1 MSILTM
7 DMSSYEIQR
16 DDSSATAYD
25 DEVLCSGW
33 VPTLAEQQAPNF
45 ENNASMPESL
55 ANVDAE
61 HFLDKMYVWLR

>member
-7 DMSSYEIQR
+7 DMTSYEVQSENIE
-16 DDSSATAYD
+16 STEYS

-45 ENNASMPESL
+45 ENSASMPESL